1 MIPIQYVTLEKLTQK
16 EVDIIVAGLRLLNK
30 KTVDEPTG
38 FDITFILSLLYDLKP
53 YTTDFKNGKD
63 PDTEE
68 YLKYVDRVMREE

>member
-1 MIPIQYVTLEKLTQK
+1 MIPIQYVTLEKLTQQ

-30 KTVDEPTG
+30 KIVDEATG
-38 FDITFILSLLYDLKP
+38 FELTSILSLLYDLKP

-68 YLKYVDRVMREE
+68 YLKYVDRVMGE

>member
-1 MIPIQYVTLEKLTQK
+1 MIPIQYVTLEKLTQE

-30 KTVDEPTG
+30 KTVDEATG
-38 FDITFILSLLYDLKP
+38 FELTSILSLLYDLKP

>member
-30 KTVDEPTG
+30 KTVNEAG
-38 FDITFILSLLYDLKP
+38 FELTSILSLLYDLKP

-68 YLKYVDRVMREE
+68 YLRYVDKVMGEE

>member
-1 MIPIQYVTLEKLTQK
+1 MIPIQYVTLEKLTQE

-38 FDITFILSLLYDLKP
+38 FELTSILSLLYDLKP

-68 YLKYVDRVMREE
+68 YLKYVNKVMEE

>member
-1 MIPIQYVTLEKLTQK
+1 MIPVQYVTLEKLTQE

-30 KTVDEPTG
+30 KTIDEATG
-38 FDITFILSLLYDLKP
+38 FELTSILSLLCDLKP

-68 YLKYVDRVMREE
+68 YLKYVNKVMGE